1 MLIKLNLI
9 TQAFAR
15 SEREK
20 QEKAVTQNQWVTL
33 DRIVM
38 LLLFLGVIAGSI
50 IFS

>member
-9 TQAFAR
+9 THAFAR

-20 QEKAVTQNQWVTL
+20 QEKALTQQQWVTV

-38 LLLFLGVIAGSI
+38 LILFLGVIAGAI